1 MRPLLVSACLLGAPC
16 RYDGKS
22 MPLPSD
28 TLIKLRER
36 YTLIPVC
43 PEQAGG
49 LPTPRIPS
57 ERRGDRVV
65 NRIGQDVTGAFAHGA
80 AEAMKQAEQNDCT
93 LALLKERS
101 PSCGCGAVYDGSF
114 TGTVV
119 PGDGVTA
126 EALKAAGIAVYGES
140 VVERLLDMKAA
151 EL

>member
-1 MRPLLVSACLLGAPC
+1 MRPLLVSACLLGALC

-22 MPLPSD
+22 VPLPAD
-28 TLIKLRER
+28 TLRALRER

-49 LPTPRIPS
+49 LPTPRVPS

-65 NRIGQDVTGAFAHGA
+65 NREGRDVTDAFARGA
-80 AEAMKQAEQNDCT
+80 AEALRQAEQNGCA

-101 PSCGCGAVYDGSF
+101 PSCGSGAVYDGSF

-119 PGDGVTA
+119 PGDGVA
-126 EALKAAGIAVYGES
+126 AAALKAAGLAVYGES
-140 VVERLLDMKAA
+140 AVERLL
-151 EL
+151 E